1 MPGSGRG
8 RVPGSARRR
17 TPVRLRFDP
26 TLCDGVG
33 YCADILPE
41 RIRRDDWGYP
51 IIDPSP
57 ISDPTELG
65 HARRAVAMC
74 PRVAL
79 LLDLG
84 GDR

>member
-1 MPGSGRG
+1 
-8 RVPGSARRR
+8 VK
-17 TPVRLRFDP
+17 LRFDP

-51 IIDPSP
+51 IVDPGP
-57 ISDPTELG
+57 ITDPAELV
-65 HARRAVAMC
+65 HARRAVATC

-79 LLDLG
+79 ILEPH
-84 GDR
+84 GDRT